1 MNNAHREEVCKD
13 TVEGEKDTSEEIK
26 LQEKEQQHKTG
37 NNERKESRR
46 RNGEG
51 TSGPDRG
58 TRVQRTEQGCRR
70 RREKREQ

>member
-1 MNNAHREEVCKD
+1 MNNAQREEVFKD

-26 LQEKEQQHKTG
+26 LQEKEQQQQQHKTG

-46 RNGEG
+46 VDMMG
-51 TSGPDRG
+51 G
-58 TRVQRTEQGCRR
+58 TRVQRIEQGCRR